1 MKKILVVGVGSIG
14 RRHIENFS
22 SLPFEID
29 IAEINKERI
38 TKACDDFNINK
49 SYEDYAVAL
58 EDNDYD
64 AVAITVP
71 PFMHLPV
78 AKAALS
84 KNCHVFIEKPLGM
97 SVDGWN
103 EISDICKEK
112 KLINYVSFNHR
123 HIPYVKRLK
132 KILDSGKYGKVLN
145 ANMRWGSYLPD
156 WHPWEDY
163 RSFYMAKKEQG
174 GGALLDESHGID
186 LIRYLLG
193 EPERVAAFVGN
204 VSDLEITSDDV
215 AFLTMELENGPYV
228 QINFDLLSRYPR
240 VSLEIVLSE
249 GSIYMDRID
258 HVLRVYDAK
267 SKEWTEE
274 RWSKE
279 EFMSMYPV
287 QAKHFFDCI
296 SNNTQSLTDIDD
308 GIKTQRVIDMSFK
321 SSETNSFQKISH

>member
-1 MKKILVVGVGSIG
+1 MKKILIVGVGSIG

-22 SLPFEID
+22 NFFSEID

-38 TKACDDFNINK
+38 SKACNDFNINQ
-49 SYEDYAVAL
+49 SFEDYTIAL
-58 EDNDYD
+58 ESNNYD
-64 AVAITVP
+64 AVAITAP

-78 AKAALS
+78 AKVAVS

-97 SVDGWN
+97 SVTGWN
-103 EISDICKEK
+103 EISDICKENN
-112 KLINYVSFNHR
+112 LINYVSFHHR

-132 KILDSGKYGKVLN
+132 EILDSGKYGKVLN

-186 LIRYLLG
+186 LIRYLIG
-193 EPERVAAFVGN
+193 EPKRVAAFVGN

-215 AFLTMELENGPYV
+215 AFLTMELENGSYV

-240 VSLEIVLSE
+240 VSLEIVLSD
-249 GSIYMDRID
+249 GSIYMDRVD
-258 HVLRVYDAK
+258 HVLRIYDAK
-267 SKEWTEE
+267 LKEWREE
-274 RWSKE
+274 SWSKE
-279 EFMSMYPV
+279 EFMSAYQV

-296 SNNTQSLTDIDD
+296 SNNAKSLTDIAD

-321 SSETNSFQKISH
+321 SSETNSFQQIRV